1 MQSDKVYWRYVLF
14 RNVDDLT
21 VLEFIGHADLAAT
34 LAALRIL
41 ILRRSIAVDLLTLL
55 GDDLHVL
62 LAWVLHHREILPAEH
77 LGHVVPAHQSHHQ
90 RHGEDH
96 RHVEQIDH
104 HAQRIGVFL
113 YGELAFSA
121 GRFHASV
128 FFSISF
134 RDT

>member
-1 MQSDKVYWRYVLF
+1 MPTRF
-14 RNVDDLT
+14 
-21 VLEFIGHADLAAT
+21 
-34 LAALRIL
+34 ALRTGTL
-41 ILRRSIAVDLLTLL
+41 LFGGGVFVDLVSLL
-55 GDDLHVL
+55 HDDLHIF
-62 LAWVLHHREILPAEH
+62 LAGVFHYGEVFLREYF
-77 LGHVVPAHQSHHQ
+77 GHVHMHYHGDHQ
-90 RHGEDH
+90 RYGEDH